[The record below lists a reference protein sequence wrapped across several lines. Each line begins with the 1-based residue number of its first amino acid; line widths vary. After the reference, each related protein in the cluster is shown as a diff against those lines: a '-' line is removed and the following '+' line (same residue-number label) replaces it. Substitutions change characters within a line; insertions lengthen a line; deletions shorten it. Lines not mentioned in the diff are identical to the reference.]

1 MSENNFEVVYGAQ
14 YGKKLSYEET
24 ETKEKLD
31 KESPLN

>member
-14 YGKKLSYEET
+14 CGKKLSNEET